1 MSNLNSKIKAVF
13 NKLKETYSNNIILK
27 YDTRTKKNRVYEF
40 IRLNRSKSNN
50 KNLKYKY
57 IGYITDDGFFIPIK
71 TNFIDKRDIELNQ
84 FKKINELEEEL
95 KNYEYEKKEEKVKVS
110 KYDAQILT
118 ALSMNARLPYSKVG
132 KLVGL
137 ERTASTYQ
145 VEKVIKK
152 YNVKPVLEWY
162 TKSIGF
168 FHYIIFVKFLDKTS
182 INTKKLTEELKSYPE
197 IQLAAMTVGKYD
209 MFLYVRSLG
218 IGDSDSIIS
227 NAYLFLDKYKAKV
240 IISEFDLEFG
250 FIPIRDEFFGKLK
263 SSVWVKDKNHPRPD
277 SNQFTPNEFEFLREL
292 NKNPIENFV
301 SIDKKLGF
309 DLGTSR
315 FLYSKLL
322 KRGIIRRPTIS
333 ILNNNIKQIAIISA
347 KLYDIESF
355 KNNRKILLYNILEK
369 DESIDKYS
377 FIGDYYT
384 ERAELF
390 VKPLIKDENLD
401 EVLLKFKEI
410 YKETK
415 FEVLLVIDVL
425 FGEFIFRR
433 FDNVYSEPYI
443 TLVENYNL
451 KSEKKIDY
459 FNL

>member
-1 MSNLNSKIKAVF
+1 MSNLNLKIKEAF
-13 NKLKETYSNNIILK
+13 NKLKDNYSSNIILK
-27 YDTRTKKNRVYEF
+27 YDKRTKRNRVYEF

-227 NAYLFLDKYKAKV
+227 NAYLFLKNYNAKV
-240 IISEFDLEFG
+240 VISEFDLEFG
-250 FIPIRDEFFGKLK
+250 SVPLRDEFFEKLK
-263 SSVWVKDKNHPRPD
+263 DRIWIKDKNHPRPD

-292 NKNPIENFV
+292 NKNPTENFV
-301 SIDKKLGF
+301 DIDRKLKF
-309 DLGTSR
+309 DFGTSR
-315 FLYSKLL
+315 FLYNKLL
-322 KRGIIRRPTIS
+322 KRGIIYRPTIS
-333 ILNNNIKQIAIISA
+333 LLNNNIKQIAIISA
-347 KLYDIESF
+347 KLYNIKLFNENIET
-355 KNNRKILLYNILEK
+355 LLYELLEK
-369 DESIDKYS
+369 DGLIDDYS
-377 FIGDYYT
+377 LMGDYYT
-384 ERAELF
+384 DRSELF
-390 VKPLIKDENLD
+390 IKPLISNENLD
-401 EVLLKFKEI
+401 GVLLKLRQI
-410 YKETK
+410 YGKTK
-415 FEVLLVIDVL
+415 FDILIVTDTL
-425 FGEFIFRR
+425 FGEFVFRR
-433 FDNVYSEPYI
+433 FDNTYSDPYKI
-443 TLVENYNL
+443 LVKNYNL
-451 KSEKKIDY
+451 KQDKKIDY

>member
-1 MSNLNSKIKAVF
+1 MSNINSKIKFGF
-13 NKLKETYSNNIILK
+13 NKLKDNYSNNIILK
-27 YDTRTKKNRVYEF
+27 YDKRTKKNRVYEF
-40 IRLNRSKSNN
+40 IRLNRGKSNN

-95 KNYEYEKKEEKVKVS
+95 KNYEYGKKEEKVKVS
-110 KYDAQILT
+110 KYDEQILT
-118 ALSMNARLPYSKVG
+118 ALSMNARLPYSKIG

-152 YNVKPVLEWY
+152 YNVKPILEWY

-168 FHYIIFVKFLDKTS
+168 FHYIIFVKFLDKIPGDIKS
-182 INTKKLTEELKSYPE
+182 LREELKSYPE

-209 MFLYVRSLG
+209 MFMYVRSLG
-218 IGDSDSIIS
+218 IGDPDSIIS

-240 IISEFDLEFG
+240 IISEFDLGFG
-250 FIPIRDEFFGKLK
+250 FIPTRDEFFEKLK
-263 SSVWVKDKNHPRPD
+263 SSVWVKDKTHPRPD
-277 SNQFTPNEFEFLREL
+277 SNQFTSNEFEFLREL
-292 NKNPIENFV
+292 NKNPTENFV

-322 KRGIIRRPTIS
+322 KKGIIQRSTIS
-333 ILNNNIKQIAIISA
+333 ILNNNVKQIAVISA
-347 KLYDIESF
+347 KLYNIQLVNE
-355 KNNRKILLYNILEK
+355 NRKTLLYNILEK
-369 DESIDKYS
+369 DGLVDEYS

-384 ERAELF
+384 DRAEMF
-390 VKPLIKDENLD
+390 IKPLMKDENLD
-401 EVLLKFKEI
+401 EILLKLKDI

-415 FEVLLVIDVL
+415 FDILLITNIL
-425 FGEFIFRR
+425 FGEFVFRR
-433 FDNVYSEPYI
+433 FDSTYSEPYRI
-443 TLVENYNL
+443 LVKIYNV
-451 KSEKKIDY
+451 KPEKKIDY